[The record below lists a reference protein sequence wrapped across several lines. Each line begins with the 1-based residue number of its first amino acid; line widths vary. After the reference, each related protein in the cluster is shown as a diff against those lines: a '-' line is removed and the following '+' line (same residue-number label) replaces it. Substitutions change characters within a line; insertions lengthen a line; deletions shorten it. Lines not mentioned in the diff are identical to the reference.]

1 MTKKKVTKASK
12 RRLLIFGT
20 LSCLMIGYFFVSI
33 VNYAYSITKLE
44 QQKSSLE
51 EKLLS
56 LKEEEQN
63 LKVEIQKLQDPEYIA
78 RYARENYLYSK
89 DGEYIIKIE
98 KETKQEEEKED
109 EVDKYYQFI
118 LLAIGVVVLFMILYI
133 VKKSRKEK

>member
-1 MTKKKVTKASK
+1 MKKKVSRASK

-20 LSCLMIGYFFVSI
+20 ISCLLMGYFFVSLTT
-33 VNYAYSITKLE
+33 YAFSIARLQKE
-44 QQKSSLE
+44 QSELE

-63 LKVEIQKLQDPEYIA
+63 LKTEIQKLQDPEYIA

-98 KETKQEEEKED
+98 KDEEEEETTSRED
-109 EVDKYYQFI
+109 QYYYYI
-118 LLAIGVVVLFMILYI
+118 IGGIGVIVIGMIIYVV
-133 VKKSRKEK
+133 RKARR